1 MGRSGQLC
9 PEAQALAR
17 GSSGRT
23 LAPRLCLSSEW
34 RASLTPS
41 VLTPLC
47 TPELPGPEPGSG
59 AITLGPASDR
69 GACVTFRRQSGAPGG
84 RGARRDSDHSQGG
97 DERTRSLRSPARV
110 SSAWIDTHTPLEGL
124 VNMTVCLGPEL
135 AHTPPVTLQSPGVGE
150 QTEAPREC
158 NVAQVKR
165 AKPGSVPWTIRLR
178 PCPRGRLESSAR
190 SVGNGATGGK
200 AHRCPAH
207 FYQWLGEHCSE
218 SLLRAM

>member
-1 MGRSGQLC
+1 MVTLSKWRVRSSKVHVGRSGQLC

-69 GACVTFRRQSGAPGG
+69 GASVTFRRQSGAPGG

-135 AHTPPVTLQSPGVGE
+135 AHTPPVTLHDSPRGLVSK
-150 QTEAPREC
+150 Q
-158 NVAQVKR
+158 
-165 AKPGSVPWTIRLR
+165 RLR
-178 PCPRGRLESSAR
+178 
-190 SVGNGATGGK
+190 GNVM
-200 AHRCPAH
+200 
-207 FYQWLGEHCSE
+207 WLK
-218 SLLRAM
+218 